1 MNRRLDQILARTVR
15 KERDEMNHSPLRRT
29 STRRYDPVSLSQ
41 KEHYKSNNS
50 KRKRTNRC
58 CRAVS
63 RIIRW
68 FCFLPLKIALIL
80 VLGILLFLLGT
91 YPFRKT
97 LSNNM
102 HIATAT
108 TTTTTTT
115 RVVPTAGETRPTL
128 LAKTT
133 TTTDSVVET
142 VPVDL
147 VDKTNRPK
155 SHNHHNPSNV
165 NNGGLL
171 DACGF
176 RSYPP
181 LRRYNVTASRDT
193 LPEFLTGSTIMY
205 IRGQWPFVLKTSIT
219 SSHAK
224 LCIDAS
230 GWEGHYRSAQHY
242 PFSDGQNPSII
253 SLSAQSTTSHN
264 APHTKRLKL
273 PSPSISALK
282 ISPPNLDSHFLAVM
296 VVGNAQCNW
305 NMTPDEVTQYHFS
318 PSLKAKAHQT
328 LVLVLGPTFDTLEQ
342 SIVHLERDAP
352 WGGKGRRP
360 LPPLAGEKN
369 IPHLDDPRF
378 FFFQGRLWIL
388 YRQGPRF
395 GYNDQIHNP
404 LHFERSPDG
413 SLMAYIKASETVTVC
428 CGRNIALLSSHDD
441 ETNAPTLSA
450 LEWLD
455 PVTIQPVN
463 TSKVDD
469 MFRSET
475 TKQRRRL
482 GAATAKHK
490 KSDMHG
496 TNGFLVYL
504 PSTKEWLGVG
514 HMHRPGNRDDHSIYA
529 FLGHHYTH
537 SLFTIKKGL
546 DGTFHLSRLSNEFLF
561 PTKGHGDGVR
571 DDGDTIQFASGLD
584 LMGSDQDG
592 RLLLS
597 YGINDCEGA
606 ALFLDMEFVQK
617 LLLPVSPG
625 MEVGDLMERLSS

>member
-41 KEHYKSNNS
+41 KEHYKSNNANSNSNSNSNS

-63 RIIRW
+63 RIMRW

-91 YPFRKT
+91 HPFRKT
-97 LSNNM
+97 LSNHN
-102 HIATAT
+102 ATVTAS
-108 TTTTTTT
+108 TT
-115 RVVPTAGETRPTL
+115 RVVETITL
-128 LAKTT
+128 
-133 TTTDSVVET
+133 
-142 VPVDL
+142 PVI
-147 VDKTNRPK
+147 VDKTNLPK
-155 SHNHHNPSNV
+155 SYNHHNPSNV

-171 DACGF
+171 EPCGF

-193 LPEFLTGSTIMY
+193 LPDFLTGSTVLY
-205 IRGQWPFVLKTSIT
+205 IRGQWPFVLQTSIA

-230 GWEGHYRSAQHY
+230 GWEGDYRSAQHY

-253 SLSAQSTTSHN
+253 SLSAESTTSHN

-273 PSPSISALK
+273 PSPSISALR
-282 ISPPNLDSHFLAVM
+282 ISPPDLDSHFLAVM

-305 NMTPDEVTQYHFS
+305 NMTPDQVTQYQFS
-318 PSLKAKAHQT
+318 PSLKPKAHQT
-328 LVLVLGPTFDTLEQ
+328 LVLVLGPTFNTLEQ

-360 LPPLAGEKN
+360 LPPLAGEK
-369 IPHLDDPRF
+369 IVPHLDDPRF
-378 FFFQGRLWIL
+378 FFFQGRIWIL

-469 MFRSET
+469 MFHSET
-475 TKQRRRL
+475 TQQRRRL
-482 GAATAKHK
+482 GAAKHK

-504 PSTKEWLGVG
+504 PSTQEWLGVG

-537 SLFTIKKGL
+537 SFFTIQKGL
-546 DGTFHLSRLSNEFLF
+546 DGKFQLSRLSNEFLF
-561 PTKGHGDGVR
+561 PTKGHGDGGVK

-606 ALFLDMEFVQK
+606 ALFLDMNVVQK